1 LRSALIRLLQVLALY
16 APGAGSVRVWL
27 HRRRGVQIGRN
38 VFIGTD
44 SILETSRPELISI
57 GNDVTISVRT
67 TIIGHFRGKTPA
79 DRGEGE
85 ARFSVRIEDEAFIG
99 PGTIVLDGV
108 TIGRGAVVAAGS
120 VVNSS
125 VAPGIVVQGN
135 PARPV
140 AKAGVPLLQDTPW
153 GEYLRHVEPIGRPR
167 RAK

>member
-1 LRSALIRLLQVLALY
+1 LRGALIRLLQVLALY
-16 APGAGSVRVWL
+16 SPGAGSVRVWL

-44 SILETSRPELISI
+44 AILETSRPELISI
-57 GNDVTISVRT
+57 GNDVTIGMRT
-67 TIIGHFRGKTPA
+67 TIIAHFRGKAPA
-79 DRGEGE
+79 ERGEAG
-85 ARFSVRIEDEAFIG
+85 ARFSVRIDDEAFIG
-99 PGTIVLDGV
+99 PGVIVLEGV

-153 GEYLRHVEPIGRPR
+153 GEYLRHVEPIR
-167 RAK
+167 RAPRAP